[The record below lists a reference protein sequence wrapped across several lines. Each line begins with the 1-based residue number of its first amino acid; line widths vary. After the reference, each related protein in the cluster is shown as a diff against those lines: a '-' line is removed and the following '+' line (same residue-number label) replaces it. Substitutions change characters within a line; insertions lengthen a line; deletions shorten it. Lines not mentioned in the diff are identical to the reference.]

1 MLKMVGHA
9 SQDRIERMMYLTME
23 IGIGETLIS
32 VVSQGRRTDLTENGI
47 VLVYADDGESILT
60 AYLASVDRAYAMY
73 NQRYNGKFPVPKKV
87 MRHINSVNTKHARVI
102 KELNLY
108 YGYCE

>member
-1 MLKMVGHA
+1 MLKMVQHA
-9 SQDRIERMMYLTME
+9 SRDRLERMMYLVME
-23 IGIGETLIS
+23 VGIGKTLITITDR
-32 VVSQGRRTDLTENGI
+32 GRRNDLTENGV

-73 NQRYNGKFPVPKKV
+73 SQRYNSQFPVPKAV
-87 MRHINSVNTKHARVI
+87 MRHIDSVNRKHCQTI

-108 YGYCE
+108 YNY